1 MSTASNAPSSKL
13 AVTFRETS
21 MKRSKHALS
30 ACAGVWL
37 SLTGSAWASDCVVPP
52 LNFNSHV
59 AELIS
64 EVTVKAGKGCGFG
77 LNGISG
83 AIREVVIT
91 QRPRVG
97 AAGVRGTVAYYVA
110 KPGYQGPDEFAYAYI
125 GTDQY
130 GGPMRVVVK
139 RRVTVVP

>member
-1 MSTASNAPSSKL
+1 M
-13 AVTFRETS
+13 
-21 MKRSKHALS
+21 
-30 ACAGVWL
+30 
-37 SLTGSAWASDCVVPP
+37 
-52 LNFNSHV
+52 
-59 AELIS
+59 AELTS
-64 EVTVKAGKGCGFG
+64 EVTVKSGKGCRFG

-97 AAGVRGTVAYYVA
+97 AAPDYIA